1 MILYVDGDSC
11 STPNLAVNESDS
23 YWKLFADHI
32 GADKIIN
39 YSYPGKSVEGMLRS
53 ATRFIVENDTTD
65 VFLLIGLSFLC
76 RRDEILDGPVGP
88 WEKGATPYPNP
99 NPAEPHIGS
108 KNLWSPA
115 KNKGLIAQIARQ
127 LNIQGGG
134 HIDDLQESNFYS
146 NIILF
151 NSFLQ
156 SRKVKNLM
164 HYHAIPIKR
173 KKSVMLDSL
182 RNEVDQMPNVLNLHQ
197 DTLLTWGMRNK
208 IKPVD
213 FDRYGWVGHYG
224 AEVNK
229 LYANYL
235 IENYQRVYNAPNS

>member
-1 MILYVDGDSC
+1 
-11 STPNLAVNESDS
+11 
-23 YWKLFADHI
+23 
-32 GADKIIN
+32 
-39 YSYPGKSVEGMLRS
+39 
-53 ATRFIVENDTTD
+53 
-65 VFLLIGLSFLC
+65 
-76 RRDEILDGPVGP
+76 
-88 WEKGATPYPNP
+88 
-99 NPAEPHIGS
+99 
-108 KNLWSPA
+108 
-115 KNKGLIAQIARQ
+115 
-127 LNIQGGG
+127 
-134 HIDDLQESNFYS
+134 
-146 NIILF
+146 
-151 NSFLQ
+151 
-156 SRKVKNLM
+156 M

-197 DTLLTWGMRNK
+197 DTLITWGMRNK